1 MSPTRKLPVEGQ
13 VDGTE
18 GKERGT
24 TGIKNPSQDPV
35 EGGGLTS
42 PSRGCPTRS
51 RMAQAA
57 LIRRT
62 TAKTM

>member
-1 MSPTRKLPVEGQ
+1 MSPIRKLPLERQ

-24 TGIKNPSQDPV
+24 AGIKSPSQEPV
-35 EGGGLTS
+35 EGGGPTS
-42 PSRGCPTRS
+42 PSRGCLTRS

-57 LIRRT
+57 LIRWT
-62 TAKTM
+62 TAKTT